1 MVGLHKD
8 NVFIFTPPS
17 PRPCHSERSVSGVEL
32 FPPRSRTMLNI
43 VRSSFHSDFDVAQD
57 DTAEK
62 AQGEAVAESR
72 AFLRR
77 FLHRHLCRR
86 QHILNKDPVPR
97 RRVADHHVGHSAD
110 ELAVLDDGRAR
121 HECSQEG
128 TTLFNG
134 KFTKMPGATKQ
145 LLPIWFVVIPMLS
158 HKAC

>member
-17 PRPCHSERSVSGVEL
+17 PRPCHSERSVSEVEL

-72 AFLRR
+72 ACLRR
-77 FLHRHLCRR
+77 LGNYLGISRI
-86 QHILNKDPVPR
+86 QHILNENAIPR
-97 RRVADHHVGHSAD
+97 CRIIDENVRYSSH
-110 ELAVLDDGRAR
+110 ELAVLDDGRA
-121 HECSQEG
+121 
-128 TTLFNG
+128 
-134 KFTKMPGATKQ
+134 
-145 LLPIWFVVIPMLS
+145 
-158 HKAC
+158 